1 MADENG
7 TMKLEDAEFIRIQ
20 VLTEAVNKAR
30 TKLEAQ
36 RSVLIEHDD
45 NFKEYFD
52 QLITSQGGDPE
63 NRYQLNP
70 QTLELTLVPDPEAA
84 EAPSPLAQGDAESV

>member
-7 TMKLEDAEFIRIQ
+7 TMKLEDAEFLRIQ
-20 VLTEAVNKAR
+20 ILTDTVNKAR

-36 RSVLIEHDD
+36 RSVLIEHDE

-52 QLITSQGGDPE
+52 QLITRILYIACQV
-63 NRYQLNP
+63 N
-70 QTLELTLVPDPEAA
+70 
-84 EAPSPLAQGDAESV
+84 